1 MPPDSQGYGD
11 LSVNV
16 LVTAGPTQEYID
28 DVRYI
33 TSPST
38 GKMGFAVAQAFAAA
52 GHTVTLVTGPV
63 TLADPPGVK
72 VTRVVTAVEMHDA
85 VMELLGGVDVV
96 VMTAAVGDYR
106 PAERFKGKRKLT
118 GEKLLL
124 ELVENPDILR
134 EVGKQGGSRILVGF
148 AVESSSPRQG
158 ALEKLRKKN
167 LDFIVLNAPS
177 AFGAD
182 VTSVDIIDRDERTT
196 PMHGVSKRAVAERL
210 RERVEEFARTRR

>member
-1 MPPDSQGYGD
+1 M
-11 LSVNV
+11 NV
-16 LVTAGPTQEYID
+16 LVTAGPTQEFLD

-38 GKMGFAVAQAFAAA
+38 GKMGFAVAQVFAAA
-52 GHTVTLVTGPV
+52 GHKVNLVTGPV
-63 TLADPPGVK
+63 SLEDPAGVH
-72 VTRVVTAVEMHDA
+72 VTRVVTAVEMHRA
-85 VMELLGGVDVV
+85 VMQLLGQAEVV

-106 PAERFKGKRKLT
+106 PAERFKGKRKRT
-118 GEKLLL
+118 GGKLLL

-134 EVGKQGGSRILVGF
+134 EIGQDKGGRVLVGF
-148 AVESSSPRQG
+148 AVESDQPRRG

-196 PMHGVSKRAVAERL
+196 EMRNVPKRDVAERI
-210 RERVEEFARTRR
+210 RTMVEDLIESRA

>member
-1 MPPDSQGYGD
+1 M
-11 LSVNV
+11 NI

-38 GKMGFAVAQAFAAA
+38 GKMGFAVAEVFAAS
-52 GHTVTLVTGPV
+52 GHTVNLVTGPV
-63 TLADPPGVK
+63 ALADPVGVR
-72 VTRVVTAVEMHDA
+72 VTRVTTAVEMHAA
-85 VMELLGGVDVV
+85 VMQLIGSVEVV

-106 PAERFKGKRKLT
+106 PAERFQGKRKRT
-118 GEKLLL
+118 GGKLLL

-134 EVGKQGGSRILVGF
+134 EVGELGGSRILVGF

-182 VTSVDIIDRDERTT
+182 VTSVDIIDRAERTIPLRGIT
-196 PMHGVSKRAVAERL
+196 KRAVAERL
-210 RERVEEFARTRR
+210 CEMVEAFGRSRKGGGA